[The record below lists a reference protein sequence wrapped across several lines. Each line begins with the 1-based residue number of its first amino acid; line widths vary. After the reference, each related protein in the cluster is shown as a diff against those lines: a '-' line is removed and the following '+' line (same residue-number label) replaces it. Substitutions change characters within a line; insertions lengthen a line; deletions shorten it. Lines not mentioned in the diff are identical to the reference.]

1 MKTNFKQSLKKFIF
15 TIILMLTVSVG
26 YSQTIGVIVDEN
38 DELMPGVSI
47 MISGTTKGTTS
58 DFDGGFELKDVEI
71 GSKLEFSYVGYET
84 KIITISS
91 VQELH
96 IKMNPSIIN
105 MDEVIL
111 VGYSNKSKSEIT
123 SAVTVLDSDK
133 LNDVATNDVGSLLQ
147 GKGIRS
153 SGNSKYR

>member
-58 DFDGGFELKDVEI
+58 DFDGRFELKDVEI

-84 KIITISS
+84 KNITISS
-91 VQELH
+91 VKELH

-105 MDEVIL
+105 MDEVIFGWL
-111 VGYSNKSKSEIT
+111 
-123 SAVTVLDSDK
+123 
-133 LNDVATNDVGSLLQ
+133 
-147 GKGIRS
+147 
-153 SGNSKYR
+153 